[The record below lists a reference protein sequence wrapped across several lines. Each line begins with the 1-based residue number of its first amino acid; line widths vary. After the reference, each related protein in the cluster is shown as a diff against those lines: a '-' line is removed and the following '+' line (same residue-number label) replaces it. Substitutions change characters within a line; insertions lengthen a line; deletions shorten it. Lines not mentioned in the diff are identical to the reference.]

1 MGSTEQLSKCVLKAK
16 RPSLKFKPPEKISSK
31 SCLLNGNKVFVGV
44 WMTVKHACVD
54 PSVPH
59 VWSIVMLRIW
69 TSLEYFVA
77 WPVSLHHAFPCSCC
91 VEKLVKSMELTE
103 APLEMLELQF
113 AVPLASIAR
122 LHLKS
127 SNTETIHKMC
137 IVRRNSLLLRN
148 AISFFKKSS

>member
-1 MGSTEQLSKCVLKAK
+1 MGSAEWKQGLCGCMDDCETCMCGSFCTPCLIYRNAEDLN
-16 RPSLKFKPPEKISSK
+16 K
-31 SCLLNGNKVFVGV
+31 SGILCCL
-44 WMTVKHACVD
+44 A
-54 PSVPH
+54 
-59 VWSIVMLRIW
+59 
-69 TSLEYFVA
+69 
-77 WPVSLHHAFPCSCC
+77 
-91 VEKLVKSMELTE
+91 KLVKSMELTE

-113 AVPLASIAR
+113 AVLLASIAR